1 MRAVGIKG
9 GKGNADA
16 FFIEDNVPDPA
27 AKAGYVVVGIKAFG
41 LNRMDIMQR
50 EDRYPYPLLPESG
63 KILGVEFSGTVLEK
77 GPECMDHGSC
87 SALVLTDQQVVPHSR
102 KGIESLGSHMV
113 ELYDPSSCSK
123 NSTDWTPSVCPK
135 DCYLRENA
143 YAYAL

>member
-16 FFIEDNVPDPA
+16 FFIEDNVPDPT

-63 KILGVEFSGTVLEK
+63 KILGVEFSGLVLEK
-77 GPECMDHGSC
+77 GPECMDHGTC
-87 SALVLTDQQVVPHSR
+87 VALVLTSRQVVPRSR
-102 KGIESLGSHMV
+102 KVTKSLDSHMA
-113 ELYDPSSCSK
+113 ELYDPSSCSM
-123 NSTDWTPSVCPK
+123 NPTDWTPSVRPK
-135 DCYLRENA
+135 DCCLREDA
-143 YAYAL
+143 YAYTL